1 VIERI
6 EIQDDILKRIGAVA
20 DRDRIAVYVVGGY
33 VRDHLLGKEVKDTD
47 IVVLGSGVEFAKKV
61 AQDFSRT
68 NLVLFENFGT
78 AMLPLDDRKLEF
90 VGARKESYSKN
101 SRKPHVEG
109 GTLDDDLLR
118 RDFTVNAMA
127 ASLNAKTYGQLI
139 DPFEGQ
145 NDLQAEILRTPLDP
159 KITFDDDP
167 LRIMR
172 AMRFSAQLG
181 FTIEP
186 QVLEAAGK
194 MAKRLTIVSQ
204 ERISEEFLKILST
217 ARPSIG
223 LQVMYDSGV
232 MEIVFPEIAQL
243 AGVDQRKE
251 YHHKDVFRHTLQV
264 VDKVADISDNLWL
277 RMAALLHDVAKP
289 KTKVFIPETG
299 WTFHGHEDVGARM
312 VKKIFQRMRFPFEH
326 VPYIQKLVRLHLR
339 PQALVD
345 DGVTDSAVRRLLFE
359 AGNDIDDLMTLCR
372 ADITSKNQKL
382 IAQIKQNY
390 DLVIEK
396 MAEVEEKDRIRN
408 WQPPLRGEEIMQVCG
423 LTEGPMVGILK
434 DIITDAILEGVIPN
448 EHDVALQYLLS
459 IKDESMGKPAIKK
472 KRYS

>member
-1 VIERI
+1 MVDRI
-6 EIQDDILKRIGAVA
+6 DIRDDILKRIGIVA
-20 DRDRIAVYVVGGY
+20 DHESIAVYVVGGY

-61 AQDFSRT
+61 AKDFGRT
-68 NLVLFENFGT
+68 NLILFENFGT

-127 ASLNAKTYGQLI
+127 ASLNAKTFGQLV

-145 NDLQAEILRTPLDP
+145 SDLRAGILRTPLDP
-159 KITFDDDP
+159 EITFDDDP

-186 QVLEAAGK
+186 HVLEAAGK
-194 MAKRLTIVSQ
+194 MAKRLAIVSQ
-204 ERISEEFLKILST
+204 ERISDEFLKIMSST
-217 ARPSIG
+217 RPSVG
-223 LQVMYDSGV
+223 LQIMYDSNV
-232 MEIVFPEIAQL
+232 MEIVFPEIAQM
-243 AGVDQRKE
+243 AGVDQRKD

-264 VDKVADISDNLWL
+264 VDKVADVSDNLWL
-277 RMAALLHDVAKP
+277 RMTALLHDIGKP
-289 KTKVFIPETG
+289 RTKAFVQETG
-299 WTFHGHEDVGARM
+299 WTFHGHEDLGARM
-312 VKKIFQRMRFPFEH
+312 VKKIFQRMRFPLEH
-326 VPYIQKLVRLHLR
+326 VPYIEKLIRLHLR

-359 AGNDIDDLMTLCR
+359 TGN
-372 ADITSKNQKL
+372 
-382 IAQIKQNY
+382 
-390 DLVIEK
+390 
-396 MAEVEEKDRIRN
+396 
-408 WQPPLRGEEIMQVCG
+408 
-423 LTEGPMVGILK
+423 
-434 DIITDAILEGVIPN
+434 
-448 EHDVALQYLLS
+448 YL
-459 IKDESMGKPAIKK
+459 
-472 KRYS
+472 